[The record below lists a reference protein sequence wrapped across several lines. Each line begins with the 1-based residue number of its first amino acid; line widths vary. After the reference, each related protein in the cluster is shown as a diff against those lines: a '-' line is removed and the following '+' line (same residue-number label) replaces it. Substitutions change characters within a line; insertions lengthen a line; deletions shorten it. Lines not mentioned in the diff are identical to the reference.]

1 MALLR
6 MNRSA
11 VIVLAAFALFVLA
24 VIVAVLLVPGLS
36 WAAAYEWITTPG
48 ASSPPCGCVF
58 TD

>member
-6 MNRSA
+6 RNRPA

-36 WAAAYEWITTPG
+36 WAALLEWLTTP
-48 ASSPPCGCVF
+48 PPCKGPC
-58 TD
+58 D

>member
-6 MNRSA
+6 RNRSA

-24 VIVAVLLVPGLS
+24 VIAAVLLVPSLS
-36 WAAAYEWITTPG
+36 WAAAYEWITTP
-48 ASSPPCGCVF
+48 SPPCGCVF

>member
-1 MALLR
+1 

-11 VIVLAAFALFVLA
+11 VIILAAFALFVVA
-24 VIVAVLLVPGLS
+24 VILAVLLVPGLFS